1 MTQVEGQYLLWLFNG
16 SSIWFFEL
24 IDHKNNITN
33 LLISIGIINFNTKV
47 PQVKQTRSPEYQ
59 RLYTDFLS
67 EGIIFAYQQ
76 PHHRI
81 NKNPCS
87 GVMILKV
94 LEDYSLVI
102 ISIYLSDPCF
112 SMDTKKRNFVFSLY
126 GHAPSRAPPQGSW
139 N

>member
-24 IDHKNNITN
+24 IDHNNNITN

-112 SMDTKKRNFVFSLY
+112 SMDTERKRNFVFSLY
-126 GHAPSRAPPQGSW
+126 GHTPSRAPPRGS
-139 N
+139 